1 MSGESIFLALG
12 ELEEGLVRE
21 AALPPRRA
29 ARPRRLLPIAA
40 EALLLTA
47 LLATAS
53 FAFGYAGR
61 VEVPLMRYRTARGD
75 EIVVRPGGNRDF
87 YSSGEETFFVRDGRI
102 YMLLNSEETDV
113 TEACSEETYCAFEDT
128 YEDGTRL
135 LVVAGGTPERMGW
148 FWVYFFP
155 EGDGRSA
162 WQTFMTHC
170 FYDYANAPWAAK
182 AEEDYGLE
190 FMHLTYIPE
199 EGDVDVPTVA
209 ELLENGDPVNARGET
224 YGSEGD
230 SEWLG
235 QPDLVL
241 AIGKN
246 GVQGYIRHTEMEEV
260 SGGNVRSPEE
270 ALAWN
275 EYVRQRGPVEIP
287 VYKEDGE
294 TVVDWFVIGAGVAAE
309 G

>member
-1 MSGESIFLALG
+1 MSGKTIFLALG
-12 ELEEGLVRE
+12 ELDERLVWE
-21 AALPPRRA
+21 AAQPPQRR
-29 ARPRRLLPIAA
+29 ARPRRLLLIAA
-40 EALLLTA
+40 AAVLLTA

-87 YSSGEETFFVRDGRI
+87 YTSGEETFFVRDGRI
-102 YMLLNSEETDV
+102 YMLLNGEETDV
-113 TEACSEETYCAFEDT
+113 TEACSEENYCAFEET

-155 EGDGRSA
+155 EDGRNGR
-162 WQTFMTHC
+162 QTFMTPC
-170 FYDYANAPWAAK
+170 FYDYAGAPWAAK
-182 AEEDYGLE
+182 AEKDYGLE

-209 ELLENGDPVNARGET
+209 ELLENGYPVNARGET
-224 YGSEGD
+224 YGSEGF

-246 GVQGYIRHTEMEEV
+246 GVQGYIRYTEMEEV
-260 SGGNVRSPEE
+260 SGGNVHSPEE
-270 ALAWN
+270 AIAWT

-294 TVVDWFVIGAGVAAE
+294 TVVDWFVISVGAAGE